1 MYQSV
6 DLQQFPQIP
15 LEDSR
20 IWWGPRP
27 WHGFWHPRPWFYSPV
42 VYRPWWWFY

>member
-6 DLQQFPQIP
+6 DMQQFPQIP

-27 WHGFWHPRPWFYSPV
+27 WFYSPV
-42 VYRPWWWFY
+42 VYRPWWFY

>member
-6 DLQQFPQIP
+6 DMQQFPQIP

-20 IWWGPRP
+20 VWWRPRP
-27 WHGFWHPRPWFYSPV
+27 WHGGYGYPRPWFYSPV
-42 VYRPWWWFY
+42 VYRPWWFY